1 RVLYIIQVCY
11 IFEFYLYFLLSYF
24 SKEKLKVRVQKW
36 KASLETKGL
45 RVNVGK
51 TKVMVGGEGPRR
63 VEETGKW
70 PCGVCRKGVGRNS
83 LQCTN
88 CLKWVHKR
96 CSQVKGKLATA
107 SLTFICAK
115 CTGQVADCVKGDERF
130 DIGNG
135 DSLEKV
141 ERFCYLGDMVSAD
154 GGADSAVTARV
165 RSTWKKFKELAPI
178 LTSKGA
184 SLWLKGKIYQ
194 SCVRS
199 CMMYGSETWAMKKE
213 HVEKLVRTEMRM
225 IRWMCGAKLSDRRA
239 SAELREQVGVE
250 AVSDVLRRNRL
261 RWFGHV
267 ERKAHDDWVKKC
279 TVMEVEG
286 KRPKGRPRKTWMEV
300 VRNDMKQ
307 MHLVSTDAQDRQKW
321 RKGIWSRPMA

>member
-1 RVLYIIQVCY
+1 
-11 IFEFYLYFLLSYF
+11 E
-24 SKEKLKVRVQKW
+24 EKLKVRVHKW
-36 KASLETKGL
+36 KTSLETKGL
-45 RVNVGK
+45 RVNVGN

-63 VEETGKW
+63 VEEMGKW

-115 CTGQVADCVKGDERF
+115 CTGQVADCARGDERF

-165 RSTWKKFKELAPI
+165 RSAWKKFKELAPI

-184 SLWLKGKIYQ
+184 SLRLKGKIYQ

-199 CMMYGSETWAMKKE
+199 CMMYGSETCVMKNE
-213 HVEKLVRTEMRM
+213 DVEKLVRTEMRM

-239 SAELREQVGVE
+239 NAELRDQLGVE
-250 AVSDVLRRNRL
+250 AISDVLRRNRL
-261 RWFGHV
+261 RWFV
-267 ERKAHDDWVKKC
+267 LWNV
-279 TVMEVEG
+279 
-286 KRPKGRPRKTWMEV
+286 
-300 VRNDMKQ
+300 
-307 MHLVSTDAQDRQKW
+307 
-321 RKGIWSRPMA
+321 RPMMTGLRSVQ

>member
-1 RVLYIIQVCY
+1 
-11 IFEFYLYFLLSYF
+11 
-24 SKEKLKVRVQKW
+24 
-36 KASLETKGL
+36 
-45 RVNVGK
+45 
-51 TKVMVGGEGPRR
+51 M
-63 VEETGKW
+63 
-70 PCGVCRKGVGRNS
+70 
-83 LQCTN
+83 
-88 CLKWVHKR
+88 
-96 CSQVKGKLATA
+96 KGKLATA

-154 GGADSAVTARV
+154 GGADLAVTARV
-165 RSTWKKFKELAPI
+165 RSAWKKFKELAPI

-184 SLWLKGKIYQ
+184 SLRLKGKIYQ

-199 CMMYGSETWAMKKE
+199 CLMYGSETWAMKKE

-225 IRWMCGAKLSDRRA
+225 ICWMCGVKLSDRRA
-239 SAELREQVGVE
+239 SAELREQLGVE

-286 KRPKGRPRKTWMEV
+286 KRP
-300 VRNDMKQ
+300 
-307 MHLVSTDAQDRQKW
+307 
-321 RKGIWSRPMA
+321 